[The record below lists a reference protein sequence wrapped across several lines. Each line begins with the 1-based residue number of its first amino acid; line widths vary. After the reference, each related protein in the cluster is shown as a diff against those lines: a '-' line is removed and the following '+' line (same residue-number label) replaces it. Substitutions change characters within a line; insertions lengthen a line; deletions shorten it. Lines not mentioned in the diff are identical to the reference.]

1 MRGKGREKRREKGRK
16 KQMNR
21 WMLIKIMFAIEDISV
36 KIMNTIFKY

>member
-1 MRGKGREKRREKGRK
+1 MRGKGREKRRE